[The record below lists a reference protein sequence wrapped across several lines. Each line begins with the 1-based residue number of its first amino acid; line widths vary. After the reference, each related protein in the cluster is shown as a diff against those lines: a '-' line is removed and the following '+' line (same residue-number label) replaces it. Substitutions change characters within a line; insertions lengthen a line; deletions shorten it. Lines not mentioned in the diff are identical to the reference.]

1 MEGAQTFP
9 IKWFLLGLLI
19 FAVAILLEAWR
30 QSRKARHRGKKP
42 TGRASFMGTGMLEL
56 QGHLQPDRKIEYIKE
71 DMRDKDRVNP
81 AYRMG
86 SVADKKPD
94 EE

>member
-1 MEGAQTFP
+1 MEGAPAFP
-9 IKWFLLGLLI
+9 IKWFLLGFLI
-19 FAVAILLEAWR
+19 FVVAILLEAWR
-30 QSRKARHRGKKP
+30 QSRKVKRSGAKS
-42 TGRASFMGTGMLEL
+42 TGRAHLIGTGVLEL
-56 QGHLQPDRKIEYIKE
+56 QCHLQPDRKVEYIKE
-71 DMRDKDRVNP
+71 DLRDKDRVNP

>member
-9 IKWFLLGLLI
+9 IKWFLIGLVI
-19 FAVAILLEAWR
+19 FVVAILLESWR
-30 QSRKARHRGKKP
+30 QSRKARHRGVKS

-56 QGHLQPDRKIEYIKE
+56 QGHLQPDRKVEFLKE

-81 AYRMG
+81 AYRLG